1 MTDTTAGGNP
11 PRTAPEAPPPA
22 EAADK
27 PARGGRS
34 GGQARLAMAAV
45 AVAAAVALFWPRGD
59 GSFDAPGGF
68 VLDGQ
73 GRPQTLA
80 GRLAPVSL
88 VHFWATWCPPCIT
101 EIPALDRLSDDF
113 GDHPDFDL
121 VMIAVDDGV
130 ETVETFVGDRAA
142 MMLYDPTWDVAR
154 RYGTRKLPET
164 YLVIDGKVVDKW
176 EGAVDWDRREI
187 RARLEAALA
196 GEGREKREGRE
207 VAAGGSGAGSAAV
220 GAGAGG

>member
-1 MTDTTAGGNP
+1 MTDTTKAGTP
-11 PRTAPEAPPPA
+11 PPIAPRTPPPA
-22 EAADK
+22 DPTGR
-27 PARGGRS
+27 PARSGRS
-34 GGQARLAMAAV
+34 GRQARLAMAAV

-59 GSFDAPGGF
+59 RSFDEPGGF

-80 GRLAPVSL
+80 TRLAPVSL

-121 VMIAVDDGV
+121 VMIAVSDGV

-142 MMLYDPTWDVAR
+142 MMLYDPTWDVAH
-154 RYGTRKLPET
+154 RYGTRQLPET
-164 YLVIDGKVVDKW
+164 YLVIDGRVVDKW
-176 EGAVDWDRREI
+176 VGAVDWDRRDV

-196 GEGREKREGRE
+196 GQGREAGEM
-207 VAAGGSGAGSAAV
+207 AAA
-220 GAGAGG
+220 GAGATAGAGAAG